1 MARPKWSWA
10 TMRPGRQDP
19 AQERNRAGWHW
30 GSSGP
35 RSPALISS
43 RRHRPA
49 RSLRTF
55 QPSQGRRWRIPV
67 PAPASSALAPWD
79 SSSEW
84 NSGSSEADGRF
95 CFVPGTT
102 RDLEDDQ
109 EEERV
114 DVVTEEAALKNILE
128 QLPGQ
133 EKDEAQQ
140 LMFLHAIHPACLAAQ
155 QRGQDTLE
163 THCCKA
169 AVEERIVELIEELPD
184 DSPPGAVLSNSLIAV
199 GNLSTM
205 TPTLEPALET
215 HLLRAALH
223 AVFTLGTEK
232 DTTQVQDLHRVLPD
246 VLDAMLGNPL
256 AKSPD
261 TNRLHYTLE
270 NSSEFLR
277 MAHHVAQLALF
288 VGDPAKDITQQAR
301 EAVYRLYQ
309 LLLHQRD

>member
-1 MARPKWSWA
+1 M
-10 TMRPGRQDP
+10 
-19 AQERNRAGWHW
+19 
-30 GSSGP
+30 
-35 RSPALISS
+35 L
-43 RRHRPA
+43 
-49 RSLRTF
+49 
-55 QPSQGRRWRIPV
+55 
-67 PAPASSALAPWD
+67 
-79 SSSEW
+79 SSEW
-84 NSGSSEADGRF
+84 DSASSEADGRF

-261 TNRLHYTLE
+261 TNRLHYILE

-309 LLLHQRD
+309 LLLHQRVVSDLRLWQVLLYHFANTSCQLCGDLRRELGHSTWFVKATRMEAGTSSLLLVKNPRIQMSPDGSD